1 MVIVSIMW
9 IICVIANRVINLI
22 AFDKVEELYYDEG
35 LGFPIVNDL
44 LFKKSSENKNPRL
57 SS

>member
-1 MVIVSIMW
+1 M
-9 IICVIANRVINLI
+9 IANRVIYMTALNK
-22 AFDKVEELYYDEG
+22 AEELYYDEG